1 MRMMIWCHPSRAYNT
16 FMLTFSSTINNSQ
29 IVSNKHNRT
38 LNQVSSNNLMVNRMG
53 NLLTLIIQDK
63 ESKIFSMDYSEE
75 ICHLLFRFSILS
87 KLKQMGSSHLRQTQ
101 CLEVLTIFS
110 IFSESLLPQ
119 VKANPSQLSIFS
131 VATRSPYLEEPS
143 WSKIY
148 LIK

>member
-1 MRMMIWCHPSRAYNT
+1 
-16 FMLTFSSTINNSQ
+16 
-29 IVSNKHNRT
+29 
-38 LNQVSSNNLMVNRMG
+38 MVNHMG

-63 ESKIFSMDYSEE
+63 ESKIFSMDYSEG

-87 KLKQMGSSHLRQTQ
+87 KPKQMVSSRLNRTQ

-119 VKANPSQLSIFS
+119 VKANPSQLSIFL
-131 VATRSPYLEEPS
+131 VGTRSLFSEEPS
-143 WSKIY
+143 WSKIF

>member
-1 MRMMIWCHPSRAYNT
+1 
-16 FMLTFSSTINNSQ
+16 
-29 IVSNKHNRT
+29 
-38 LNQVSSNNLMVNRMG
+38 MG

-87 KLKQMGSSHLRQTQ
+87 NPNQMGSSHLSQTQ

-119 VKANPSQLSIFS
+119 VKANPSQLSIFL
-131 VATRSPYLEEPS
+131 VGTRSPYLEEPS
-143 WSKIY
+143 WSKIS